1 VAAAQAQPL
10 LDAAGAAYAD
20 AISAA
25 SWAGGLAL
33 LVGAIVVA
41 FILPGKKAPVSV

>member
-1 VAAAQAQPL
+1 
-10 LDAAGAAYAD
+10 GSAYAD

-33 LVGAIVVA
+33 FVGAVVVA
-41 FILPGKKAPVSV
+41 FILPGKKAPVQEGPVSV